1 MVHVP
6 ESESL
11 EHKILAFCKFCLKF
25 YLPNGELI
33 STKLSIV
40 FPKEMIQENFQ
51 NKFPLY

>member
-25 YLPNGELI
+25 YLPRGELI
-33 STKLSIV
+33 
-40 FPKEMIQENFQ
+40 NF
-51 NKFPLY
+51 NETINCISERNDTGKFSK